1 MVIIMVRQGL
11 NNLRGLKVKYNN
23 KKTIVDGIKFDSKKE
38 ASRYQEL
45 RLLQRSSAITSLML
59 QPSFVLQEKFKK
71 NGKAIRSIK
80 YIADF
85 SYYENGKRI
94 IEDVKGVQTEVF
106 KIKKKLFELKY
117 PELTI
122 KIT

>member
-1 MVIIMVRQGL
+1 M
-11 NNLRGLKVKYNN
+11 KYNN

-45 RLLQRSSAITSLML
+45 RLLQRSSVITSLIL
-59 QPSFVLQEKFKK
+59 QPSFVLQEKFRK

-85 SYYENGKRI
+85 SYYEDGKRI